1 MMKNRGQRC
10 GGWVSEWSR
19 ASNDATLIRLTRW
32 RRVIVCLTGATG
44 LLRYLSLRLAMPNG
58 RSMRIPAGMMDG
70 VGDDFLLEPNSPS
83 AFHVL
88 DPG

>member
-1 MMKNRGQRC
+1 
-10 GGWVSEWSR
+10 
-19 ASNDATLIRLTRW
+19 
-32 RRVIVCLTGATG
+32 LTGTTG
-44 LLRYLSLRLAMPNG
+44 LLRYLSLLLTIPNA
-58 RSMRIPAGMMDG
+58 RSMRIPAGTMDG